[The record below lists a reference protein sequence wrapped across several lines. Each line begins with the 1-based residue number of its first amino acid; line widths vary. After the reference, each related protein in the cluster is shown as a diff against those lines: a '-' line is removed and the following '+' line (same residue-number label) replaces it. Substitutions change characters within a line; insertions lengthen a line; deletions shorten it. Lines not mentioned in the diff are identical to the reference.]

1 MFAAAPKTP
10 GYRFDSSAAPAAGV
24 PWCSPPPAGATRDNG
39 AGRRPIVPRGCSQRR
54 RAPGE
59 THPERGFTLIEL
71 MIVVAIVGILAAIAY
86 PSYQE
91 YLRRAAR
98 ADAQGALTSLASVME
113 RWFSD
118 NNTYAAVGGVTAL
131 GAGLHPNWSPMDE
144 PQANR
149 RYDLTIQAADG
160 TSYAL
165 RATPTAGTV
174 VANTGILEL
183 TSTGRR
189 GWDRNNDGD
198 TTDAGENTWER

>member
-1 MFAAAPKTP
+1 
-10 GYRFDSSAAPAAGV
+10 V
-24 PWCSPPPAGATRDNG
+24 PRRYGQ
-39 AGRRPIVPRGCSQRR
+39 GRRT
-54 RAPGE
+54 PGE
-59 THPERGFTLIEL
+59 THAEGGFTLIEL
-71 MIVVAIVGILAAIAY
+71 MIVVAIIGILAAIAY

-91 YLRRAAR
+91 YIRRAAR
-98 ADAQGALTSLASVME
+98 ADAQGAVTSLASVME

-160 TSYAL
+160 TSYTL

-183 TSTGRR
+183 TSAGRR

>member
-1 MFAAAPKTP
+1 
-10 GYRFDSSAAPAAGV
+10 
-24 PWCSPPPAGATRDNG
+24 
-39 AGRRPIVPRGCSQRR
+39 
-54 RAPGE
+54 
-59 THPERGFTLIEL
+59 
-71 MIVVAIVGILAAIAY
+71 MIVVAIIGILAAIGY
-86 PSYQE
+86 PSYQQ
-91 YLRRAAR
+91 YLQRAAR
-98 ADAQGALTSLASVME
+98 ADTQGALTSLASVME

-149 RYDLTIQAADG
+149 RYDLTIQAADA
-160 TSYAL
+160 TSYTL
-165 RATPTAGTV
+165 RAAPRAGTV

-183 TSTGRR
+183 TSAGRR